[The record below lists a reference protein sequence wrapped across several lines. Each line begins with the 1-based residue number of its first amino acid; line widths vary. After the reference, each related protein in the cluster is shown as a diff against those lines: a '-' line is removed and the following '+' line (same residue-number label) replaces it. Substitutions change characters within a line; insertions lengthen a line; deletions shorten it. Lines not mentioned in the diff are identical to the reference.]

1 MEHGPRDEHRGGQRA
16 GGEGD
21 HEAGADP
28 GPSALPTVRDALEPY
43 LGTSDPGPYVKLS
56 ISLPEP
62 LVATVREVADETGRS
77 VSGVIAASL
86 RRLLD
91 EIEQAKI
98 DAALEADREENL
110 AWARAAAPMDAL
122 LLKDVEW

>member
-1 MEHGPRDEHRGGQRA
+1 MRRMEYEPRTEHA
-16 GGEGD
+16 GEGGAEG
-21 HEAGADP
+21 EAFR
-28 GPSALPTVRDALEPY
+28 LPTVRDALAPY
-43 LGTSDPGPYVKLS
+43 LGVTDPGPYVKLS

-62 LVATVREVADETGRS
+62 LVATVREVAAETGES
-77 VSGVIAASL
+77 VSGVVAAWL

-91 EIEQAKI
+91 EIEQAKL

-110 AWARAAAPMDAL
+110 AWARATAPMNAL